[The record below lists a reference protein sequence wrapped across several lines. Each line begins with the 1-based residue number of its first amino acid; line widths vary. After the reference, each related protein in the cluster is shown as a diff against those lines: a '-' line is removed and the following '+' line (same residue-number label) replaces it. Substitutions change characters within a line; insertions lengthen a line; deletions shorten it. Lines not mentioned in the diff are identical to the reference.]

1 MQLVVGRIGRP
12 HGVRGEVSV
21 DVRTDDPG
29 ARFAPGSSLVTDP
42 ERLGPLTIETVR
54 MHSGR
59 LLVRFAGFA
68 DRTAAED
75 LRGTW
80 LVIDSAEI
88 SPSEDP
94 EEFHDQEL
102 IGLRVVT
109 VGGEDVGEVT
119 DVQHFG
125 QDRLVVRRP
134 SADDVLIP
142 FVVAIVPEVDIAGGK
157 IVIDPPDGLL

>member
-1 MQLVVGRIGRP
+1 VQLVVGRIGRP

-59 LLVRFAGFA
+59 LLIRFAGFA

-80 LVIDSAEI
+80 LVIDATDI
-88 SPSEDP
+88 APSDDP

-109 VGGEDVGEVT
+109 VEGTDVGEIV
-119 DVQHFG
+119 DVQHYG
-125 QDRLVVRRP
+125 QDRLVVHRAG
-134 SADDVLIP
+134 ADDVLVP
-142 FVVAIVPEVDIAGGK
+142 FVVAIVPEVDVAGGK
-157 IVIDPPDGLL
+157 LVIDPPSGLL